1 VIEAEEP
8 VEFAPVQEFLASV
21 RAPPA
26 AMSLSEL
33 DGFLAGV
40 AIGPVPVTSDE
51 WLPEIW
57 GNQEPA
63 FRDPAEMR
71 AVLAA
76 IMNRYREIPFCLR
89 RDPPEFTPIL
99 EKSLAGQMAASAWAR
114 GFFRAVKL
122 RRQAWTPL
130 FKEAQART
138 LLTPLLIVLP
148 AAKPDS
154 RHDCLPPREI
164 VAKAMGSIPLAIAGI
179 DDFWQERR
187 EPRDSC
193 GSMRQRRTPSNS
205 RAPYGFW
212 RGYSHCRRR

>member
-1 VIEAEEP
+1 VIEAETLGA
-8 VEFAPVQEFLASV
+8 FAPVQAFLAAGH
-21 RAPPA
+21 APPA
-26 AMSLSEL
+26 AMSLSEI

-40 AIGPVPVTSDE
+40 AIGPAPITSDE

-63 FRDPAEMR
+63 EMR
-71 AVLAA
+71 AVLAV

-89 RDPPEFTPIL
+89 RDPPEFIPIL
-99 EKSLAGQMAASAWAR
+99 ERGLTAQMAASAWAK

-122 RRQAWTPL
+122 RRQAWMPL
-130 FKEAQART
+130 FKDAQART

-154 RHDCLPPREI
+154 RDDCLPPPEI
-164 VAKAMGSIPLAIAGI
+164 VAKAVGFIPLAIAGI

-187 EPRDSC
+187 EPEGSC
-193 GSMRQRRTPSNS
+193 GSIRQRRTPPNS
-205 RAPYGFW
+205 RVAFGFW
-212 RGYSHCRRR
+212 RGYRDCRRR

>member
-1 VIEAEEP
+1 VIEAETLGA
-8 VEFAPVQEFLASV
+8 FAPVQAFLAAGH
-21 RAPPA
+21 APPA
-26 AMSLSEL
+26 AMSLSQI

-40 AIGPVPVTSDE
+40 AIGPAPITSDE

-63 FRDPAEMR
+63 FREPAEMR

-89 RDPPEFTPIL
+89 RDAPEFTPIL
-99 EKSLAGQMAASAWAR
+99 ERSLTAQTAASAWAK

-130 FKEAQART
+130 FKDAQART

-154 RHDCLPPREI
+154 RHAPPEI
-164 VAKAMGSIPLAIAGI
+164 VAKAVGFIPIAIAGI
-179 DDFWQERR
+179 DDFWLELERR

-193 GSMRQRRTPSNS
+193 GSMRKRRTPPNS
-205 RAPYGFW
+205 RVPFGFW
-212 RGYSHCRRR
+212 RGYSHCRPRS

>member
-1 VIEAEEP
+1 MIEAETLGA
-8 VEFAPVQEFLASV
+8 FAPVQAFLAAGH
-21 RAPPA
+21 APPA
-26 AMSLSEL
+26 AVSLSEI

-40 AIGPVPVTSDE
+40 AIGPAPITSDE

-63 FRDPAEMR
+63 EMR
-71 AVLAA
+71 AVLAV

-89 RDPPEFTPIL
+89 RDPPEFIPIL
-99 EKSLAGQMAASAWAR
+99 ERGLTAQMAASAWAK

-122 RRQAWTPL
+122 RRQAWMPL
-130 FKEAQART
+130 FKDAQART

-154 RHDCLPPREI
+154 RDDCLPPPEI
-164 VAKAMGSIPLAIAGI
+164 VAKAVGFIPLAIAGI

-187 EPRDSC
+187 EPEGSC
-193 GSMRQRRTPSNS
+193 GSIRQRRTPPNS
-205 RAPYGFW
+205 RVAFGFW
-212 RGYSHCRRR
+212 RGYRDCRRR

>member
-1 VIEAEEP
+1 VIEAETLGA
-8 VEFAPVQEFLASV
+8 FAPVQAFLASG

-26 AMSLSEL
+26 VMSLSEI

-40 AIGPVPVTSDE
+40 AIGPAPITSDE

-63 FRDPAEMR
+63 FREPADMR
-71 AVLAA
+71 TVLAA

-89 RDPPEFTPIL
+89 RDPPEFVPIL
-99 EKSLAGQMAASAWAR
+99 ERSLTAQMAASAWAK
-114 GFFRAVKL
+114 GFFHAVKL

-148 AAKPDS
+148 AVKPDS
-154 RHDCLPPREI
+154 RHDCFPPPAI
-164 VAKAMGSIPLAIAGI
+164 VAKAVGSIPLAIAGI
-179 DDFWQERR
+179 DDYWQERR
-187 EPRDSC
+187 ELGDSC
-193 GSMRQRRTPSNS
+193 GSMRQRRTPPNS
-205 RAPYGFW
+205 QVPFGFW
-212 RGYSHCRRR
+212 RGYRDCRRR

>member
-1 VIEAEEP
+1 MIEAENLGA
-8 VEFAPVQEFLASV
+8 FAPVQAFLAAGHAS
-21 RAPPA
+21 PA
-26 AMSLSEL
+26 AMSLSEI

-40 AIGPVPVTSDE
+40 AIGPAPITFDE

-63 FRDPAEMR
+63 FREPAEMR

-76 IMNRYREIPFCLR
+76 LMNRYREIPFCLR
-89 RDPPEFTPIL
+89 RDAPEFVPIL
-99 EKSLAGQMAASAWAR
+99 ERSLTAQMAASAWAK
-114 GFFRAVKL
+114 GFFHAVKL

-148 AAKPDS
+148 AARPDS
-154 RHDCLPPREI
+154 RHDCLPPPEI
-164 VAKAMGSIPLAIAGI
+164 VAKAVGSIPLAIAGI

-187 EPRDSC
+187 ETGGSS
-193 GSMRQRRTPSNS
+193 GSMRQRRTPPNS
-205 RAPYGFW
+205 RVPFGFW
-212 RGYSHCRRR
+212 RGYSNCRRR

>member
-1 VIEAEEP
+1 
-8 VEFAPVQEFLASV
+8 
-21 RAPPA
+21 
-26 AMSLSEL
+26 MSLSEI

-40 AIGPVPVTSDE
+40 AIGPAPITSDE

-63 FRDPAEMR
+63 EMR
-71 AVLAA
+71 AVLAV

-89 RDPPEFTPIL
+89 RDPPEFIPIL
-99 EKSLAGQMAASAWAR
+99 ERGLTAQMAASAWAK

-122 RRQAWTPL
+122 RRQAWMPL
-130 FKEAQART
+130 FKDAQART

-154 RHDCLPPREI
+154 RDDCLPPPEI
-164 VAKAMGSIPLAIAGI
+164 VAKAVGFIPLAIAGI

-187 EPRDSC
+187 EPEGSC
-193 GSMRQRRTPSNS
+193 GSIRQRRTPPNF
-205 RAPYGFW
+205 RVPFGFW
-212 RGYSHCRRR
+212 RGEEIAGSARI

>member
-1 VIEAEEP
+1 MIEAETLGA
-8 VEFAPVQEFLASV
+8 FAPVQAFLAAGH
-21 RAPPA
+21 APPA
-26 AMSLSEL
+26 AMSLSEI

-40 AIGPVPVTSDE
+40 AIGPAPITSDE

-63 FRDPAEMR
+63 EMR
-71 AVLAA
+71 AVLAV

-89 RDPPEFTPIL
+89 RDPPEFIPIL
-99 EKSLAGQMAASAWAR
+99 ERGLTAQMAASAWAK

-122 RRQAWTPL
+122 RRQAWMPL
-130 FKEAQART
+130 FKDAQART

-154 RHDCLPPREI
+154 RDDCLPPPEI
-164 VAKAMGSIPLAIAGI
+164 VAKAVGFIPLAIAGI

-187 EPRDSC
+187 EPEGSC
-193 GSMRQRRTPSNS
+193 GSIRQRRTPPNS
-205 RAPYGFW
+205 RVAFGFW
-212 RGYSHCRRR
+212 RGYRDCRRR

>member
-1 VIEAEEP
+1 MTEAENLGA
-8 VEFAPVQEFLASV
+8 FAPVQAFLAASH
-21 RAPPA
+21 APPA
-26 AMSLSEL
+26 AMSLSEI

-40 AIGPVPVTSDE
+40 AIGPAPIPSDE

-57 GNQEPA
+57 GHQEPA
-63 FRDPAEMR
+63 FREPAEMR
-71 AVLAA
+71 AVLAV

-99 EKSLAGQMAASAWAR
+99 ERSLTAQMAASAWAK

-130 FKEAQART
+130 FKDAQART

-154 RHDCLPPREI
+154 WDDCLPPSEI
-164 VAKAMGSIPLAIAGI
+164 VAKAVGFIPLAIAGI

-187 EPRDSC
+187 EPEGSC
-193 GSMRQRRTPSNS
+193 GSIRQRRTPPNF
-205 RAPYGFW
+205 RVPFGFW
-212 RGYSHCRRR
+212 RGYRDCRQR